1 MGLADYFSTSTVNYF
16 NSAEKKREAWE
27 YENCFEGEKEEPLVW
42 SMKRTGIV
50 TSDDNI
56 KSLLTIKPS

>member
-27 YENCFEGEKEEPLVW
+27 YENCFEGEKEEMLDIYQKKVL
-42 SMKRTGIV
+42 
-50 TSDDNI
+50 NI
-56 KSLLTIKPS
+56 